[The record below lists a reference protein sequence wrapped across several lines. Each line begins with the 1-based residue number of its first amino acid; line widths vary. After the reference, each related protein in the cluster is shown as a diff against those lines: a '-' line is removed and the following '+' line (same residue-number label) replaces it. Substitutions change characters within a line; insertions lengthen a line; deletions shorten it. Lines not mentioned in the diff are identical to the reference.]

1 MVREILTYDLYL
13 RENMKSRPA
22 WAKDISSWNKE
33 YLEFFRQ
40 PELACRYIR
49 EEKYDSKK
57 AARQYH
63 MEYWGFDVE
72 ETAEKGAIC
81 GEAAHVLFDYNRRN
95 PLNADASTVKIKD
108 FTLD

>member
-1 MVREILTYDLYL
+1 
-13 RENMKSRPA
+13 
-22 WAKDISSWNKE
+22 
-33 YLEFFRQ
+33 
-40 PELACRYIR
+40 
-49 EEKYDSKK
+49 
-57 AARQYH
+57 

-72 ETAEKGAIC
+72 GTAEKGAVC